1 MATEVLMPQ
10 MGESIA
16 EGTITRWMAAVG
28 AAVKRDDPLLE
39 ISTDKVDTEVPSPA
53 AGTIL
58 EILVPEGATVEVG
71 TAMVVIGAVLVGI
84 LFGGIPS
91 VIAAYL
97 VDRTDTSTYGPS
109 YAAATFAFGVAQVSS
124 PQIGGLIADWR
135 GSFTLVFAVSATAMT
150 SGALFA
156 WNLPKGS

>member
-1 MATEVLMPQ
+1 MDEDQRLV
-10 MGESIA
+10 
-16 EGTITRWMAAVG
+16 VG
-28 AAVKRDDPLLE
+28 AV
-39 ISTDKVDTEVPSPA
+39 I
-53 AGTIL
+53 
-58 EILVPEGATVEVG
+58 VG
-71 TAMVVIGAVLVGI
+71 F

-97 VDRTDTSTYGPS
+97 VDRTDAATYGPS

-135 GSFTLVFAVSATAMT
+135 GSFTLVFVVSATAMT

-156 WNLPKGS
+156 WALPRGS